1 MRKISKKAWQKIIPA
16 AVIIAAL
23 IFGGVYYALTW
34 DTVTT
39 FRYQA
44 VKQYN
49 YSDVNGPG
57 SLDCFLTVQDAKR
70 TDAEVRK
77 MGYDSNGK
85 LIEAKEGASY
95 GVVAVVKVIQS
106 ENVLM
111 ESLDEYTLKEQQWT
125 RNYRGYRKIQP
136 WESCRQKQPELIS
149 GYTQTRVVIQE
160 MLHQTAATQFRA
172 GDTVTICEPYYVLD
186 GRVPDVLAE
195 KTHGEDRYSV
205 QATDPGQGWIPM
217 EAGETYIIFGRSV
230 VGEDF
235 ITSNDIMAGAF
246 SASRCVLMNPDAADL
261 YLQRTGVYCL
271 SDPEKM
277 TGWWPGSY
285 RTMWQESVDYLKKTY
300 DLEKY
305 GLK

>member
-1 MRKISKKAWQKIIPA
+1 MRKISKQAWQKIIPA
-16 AVIIAAL
+16 AVIAAAL

-39 FRYQA
+39 FRYQD

-49 YSDVNGPG
+49 FSDVDGPG
-57 SLDCFLTVQDAKR
+57 PLDCFLVVENAER

-77 MGYDSNGK
+77 MGYNKNGK
-85 LIEAKEGASY
+85 LVEVGDGASY
-95 GVVAVVKVIQS
+95 GVIAVVKVIHS
-106 ENVLM
+106 ENVLA
-111 ESLDEYTLKEQQWT
+111 ESLDEYTLKEQQWI

-136 WESCRQKQPELIS
+136 WERCRQKQPEFIS
-149 GYTQTRVVIQE
+149 GYTLTRVVIQE

-195 KTHGEDRYSV
+195 KTHGKDRYSV
-205 QATDPGQGWIPM
+205 QATDPELGWIPM
-217 EAGETYIIFGRSV
+217 EADETYIIFGRSV

-246 SASRCVLMNPDAADL
+246 SAFKCILMNPDADL
-261 YLQRTGVYCL
+261 YLQRNGVYCL
-271 SDPEKM
+271 SSPEKM

-285 RTMWQESVDYLKKTY
+285 RTMWQESVDYLKETY

-305 GLK
+305 GVK